1 MKYFTNKML
10 QIEERARK
18 YFERLPFTHAFIA
31 GVGMTLV
38 WRGVWM
44 VADEFN
50 IGGLFSIILG
60 VVTLGAIGLFV
71 QTFVGNAIIIK
82 KVDVEKDIE
91 KRQEKEIE
99 QVEKEIK
106 KEGISLEILNQK
118 LENLNSK
125 IDKLIK

>member
-1 MKYFTNKML
+1 MKYFTNKLL
-10 QIEERARK
+10 QVEERARK

-31 GVGMTLV
+31 SIGVTLV

-44 VADEFN
+44 VADT
-50 IGGLFSIILG
+50 IKMGGIVSIFLG
-60 VVTLGAIGLFV
+60 VFILGAIGLFV

-82 KVDVEKDIE
+82 KVDTEKNIE
-91 KRQEKEIE
+91 KKHEKELQE
-99 QVEKEIK
+99 VEKE
-106 KEGISLEILNQK
+106 EISLEILNQK